1 MLRLVDVHYRY
12 PLDLVTPKETEEVDP
27 WSEPQIRKADF
38 SYCVLGLQFLN
49 GDQWGSDPLLI

>member
-1 MLRLVDVHYRY
+1 MTLFVMLRLVDVHYRY
-12 PLDLVTPKETEEVDP
+12 PLDLETPKETEEVDP

-49 GDQWGSDPLLI
+49 GDQ